1 MFDLSRVLNF
11 AIDEENLG
19 AFDDFLSSTKI
30 DEIEY
35 QLGQRKFLLE
45 QDRLK
50 EKLLKLKDN
59 LNFVLKEIDSVGLS
73 TEYNTILDENQN

>member
-45 QDRLK
+45 
-50 EKLLKLKDN
+50 
-59 LNFVLKEIDSVGLS
+59 
-73 TEYNTILDENQN
+73 